1 MQLPNGL
8 LKSHMTTAICQYFH
22 SS

>member
-8 LKSHMTTAICQYFH
+8 LKSHMTTAIL
-22 SS
+22 